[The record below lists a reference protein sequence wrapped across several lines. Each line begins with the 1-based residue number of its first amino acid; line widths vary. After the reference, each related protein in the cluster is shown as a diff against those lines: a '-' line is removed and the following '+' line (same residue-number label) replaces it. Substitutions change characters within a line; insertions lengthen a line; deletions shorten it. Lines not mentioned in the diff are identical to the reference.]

1 MPQYG
6 NVGAS
11 MDKERLKVMVKD
23 LKNQISMLESEI
35 YSDVNAYTPST
46 HLPNNYR
53 DAYDDDGY
61 AD

>member
-1 MPQYG
+1 M
-6 NVGAS
+6 GAS